1 MRINSVPPKELY
13 TKYIHVKKQ
22 VAAPKPQSKTDK
34 AELTTD
40 AKTFSTA
47 LSAAKEVIKSRAPH
61 ELERISRVKAEIENN
76 TYNVSGREVAKKI
89 LGK

>member
-22 VAAPKPQSKTDK
+22 VTPQKPQSKTDK

-47 LSAAKEVIKSRAPH
+47 LNAAKEAIKVRTPQ
-61 ELERISRVKAEIENN
+61 ELEKIDRVKAEIENN
-76 TYNVSGREVAKKI
+76 TYKVSGREVAKKI

>member
-13 TKYIHVKKQ
+13 TKYIHVKKKVTPQ
-22 VAAPKPQSKTDK
+22 HSQSKTDK

-47 LSAAKEVIKSRAPH
+47 LNAAKEAIKVRTPQ
-61 ELERISRVKAEIENN
+61 ELERINRVKAEIENN

>member
-1 MRINSVPPKELY
+1 MRINSIPPKELY
-13 TKYIHVKKQ
+13 TKYIHVQKK
-22 VAAPKPQSKTDK
+22 VSPQLPQPKTDK

-47 LSAAKEVIKSRAPH
+47 LNAAKESMKVRTPQ
-61 ELERISRVKAEIENN
+61 ELERISQIKAEIKNN
-76 TYNVSGREVAKKI
+76 TYHVSGKEVAKKI